1 MKLEFTAEGVLRI
14 IPESPI
20 EQFALTVW
28 DRTKVEIVEKDYYFS
43 MMETSKQIEKL
54 IKERM
59 GEYEEFLRKKQQVSA
74 GDGNG

>member
-1 MKLEFTAEGVLRI
+1 MKLEFTAEGVLRV

-28 DRTKVEIVEKDYYFS
+28 DRSKIEIVEKDYYFS
-43 MMETSKQIEKL
+43 MIESSKQLEKL

-59 GEYEEFLRKKQQVSA
+59 GEYEEFLRQKQQVSA
-74 GDGNG
+74 SEKP